1 MCYRPLLWLSGLLA
15 AALLTGCAPKVT
27 LFGNG
32 AAPLKEY
39 TVSGEGKEKL
49 LVITVRGVISHL
61 PKKRFMG
68 SAPSMVERIVAM
80 LNKAEEDV
88 HVKGVL
94 FKVDSPG
101 GSTTASDILY
111 HEIDSF
117 RERTG
122 KPIAV
127 SMLNVAASGGYYIS
141 LPADLIM
148 AHPTTVTGSIG
159 VIYARPRV
167 ADLFEKVG
175 VGVAVS
181 KSGENKDM
189 GSPFRTPTIIEE
201 ELFQEI
207 TDELA
212 GRFLD
217 LVAEHRQLTP
227 DALNQVATAR
237 IFLAADAQRLG
248 LVDEIVYLPRAIER
262 AKEICGLDEG
272 AKVVVYRRRPVADDT
287 LYSTAAAD
295 TTVGGAGA
303 LAGLMGLPML
313 DGALSSG
320 FHYLWQP
327 GLGWQ

>member
-1 MCYRPLLWLSGLLA
+1 MTFKRLRWLSLLLA
-15 AALLTGCAPKVT
+15 ATLLSGCAPNVA
-27 LFGNG
+27 LFGG
-32 AAPLKEY
+32 GPAPLKEY
-39 TVSGEGKEKL
+39 TLSGEGRDKL

-61 PKKRFMG
+61 PKRRFLG
-68 SAPSMVERIVAM
+68 SAPSMVEEIVAQ
-80 LNKAEEDV
+80 LHKAEEDD

-94 FKVDSPG
+94 FKIDSPG

-117 RERTG
+117 RERTH

-127 SMLNVAASGGYYIS
+127 IMLNMAASGGYYIA

-159 VIYARPRV
+159 VIYVRPRV
-167 ADLFEKVG
+167 AGLLEKVG
-175 VGVAVS
+175 VEVAVN

-207 TDELA
+207 TDKLA

-217 LVAEHRQLTP
+217 LVAEHRGLTP
-227 DALNQVATAR
+227 EALNDVATAR
-237 IFLAADAQRLG
+237 IYLAADAQRLG
-248 LVDEIVYLPRAIER
+248 LVDEIVYLPQAIER
-262 AKEICGLDEG
+262 AKEISGLDKG
-272 AKVVVYRRRPVADDT
+272 AKVVVYHRRPRADDT
-287 LYSTAAAD
+287 VYSTATANAAN
-295 TTVGGAGA
+295 GGAGA
-303 LAGLMGLPML
+303 LLGLPRL
-313 DGALSSG
+313 GTGISAG

>member
-1 MCYRPLLWLSGLLA
+1 MRYRHLLRLS
-15 AALLTGCAPKVT
+15 ALFTALIFTACAPKIT

-61 PKKRFMG
+61 PKERFMG
-68 SAPSMVERIVAM
+68 SAPSMVEQIVAQ
-80 LNKAEEDV
+80 LNKAEKDDQ
-88 HVKGVL
+88 VKGVL
-94 FKVDSPG
+94 LKVDSPG

-111 HEIDSF
+111 HEINSF

-189 GSPFRTPTIIEE
+189 GSPFRQPTIIEE

-207 TDELA
+207 TDKLA

-217 LVAEHRQLTP
+217 LVAQHRQLTP
-227 DALNQVATAR
+227 EALNAAATAR
-237 IFLAADAQRLG
+237 IYLAADAQRLG
-248 LVDEIVYLPRAIER
+248 LVDEIVYLPKAIER
-262 AKEICGLDEG
+262 AKEICGLDKT
-272 AKVVVYRRRPVADDT
+272 ARVVVYRRRPVADDT
-287 LYSTAAAD
+287 LYSTVAANTA
-295 TTVGGAGA
+295 GGEAGA
-303 LAGLMGLPML
+303 LTGLMGLPRL
-313 DGALSSG
+313 DAGLGAG

-327 GLGWQ
+327 GLGWR

>member
-1 MCYRPLLWLSGLLA
+1 MTRAKRALYIT
-15 AALLTGCAPKVT
+15 ALLLTLLLTACAPKVT
-27 LFGNG
+27 LFGGG

-39 TVSGEGKEKL
+39 TISGKGKGKL

-61 PKKRFMG
+61 PKRQFMG
-68 SAPSMVERIVAM
+68 SAPSMVERIVAQ
-80 LNKAEEDV
+80 LNKAEKDDGI
-88 HVKGVL
+88 KGIL
-94 FKVDSPG
+94 LKIDSPG

-111 HEIDSF
+111 HEIDTF
-117 RERTG
+117 KERTG
-122 KPIAV
+122 KSIAV
-127 SMLNVAASGGYYIS
+127 AMLNVAASGGYYIA

-148 AHPTTVTGSIG
+148 AHPTTVTGSVG
-159 VIYARPRV
+159 VIYARPRM
-167 ADLFEKVG
+167 AGLLDKVG

-189 GSPFRTPTIIEE
+189 GSPFREPTIIEA

-207 TDELA
+207 TDQLA

-227 DALNQVATAR
+227 EALNDVATAR
-237 IFLAADAQRLG
+237 IYLAADAQRLG

-262 AKEICGLDEG
+262 AKALCGLDEA
-272 AKVVVYRRRPVADDT
+272 AKVVVYRRRPVTDDT
-287 LYSTAAAD
+287 LYSTAMANNGE
-295 TTVGGAGA
+295 GGATS
-303 LAGLMGLPML
+303 LLGLPPL
-313 DGALSSG
+313 SEGLSSG

>member
-1 MCYRPLLWLSGLLA
+1 MSYKHLHWPLLLLA
-15 AALLTGCAPKVT
+15 ATLLVACAPRVT
-27 LFGNG
+27 LFGGG

-39 TVSGEGKEKL
+39 ALSGKGTDKL
-49 LVITVRGVISHL
+49 LVITVRGIISHL
-61 PKKRFMG
+61 PRRQFMG
-68 SAPSMVERIVAM
+68 SAPSMVEEIVAQ
-80 LNKAEEDV
+80 LNKAEADE
-88 HVKGVL
+88 HVRGVL
-94 FKVDSPG
+94 LKIDSPG

-117 RERTG
+117 RKHTQ

-127 SMLNVAASGGYYIS
+127 VMLNMAASGGYYIA

-167 ADLFEKVG
+167 AELLEKVG
-175 VGVAVS
+175 VEVAVN

-189 GSPFRTPTIIEE
+189 GSPFRAPTIIEE

-207 TDELA
+207 TDKLA

-217 LVAEHRQLTP
+217 LVAEHRGLSP
-227 DALNQVATAR
+227 EALNDAATAR
-237 IFLAADAQRLG
+237 IYLAADAQRLG

-262 AKEICGLDEG
+262 AKEISGLDKA
-272 AKVVVYRRRPVADDT
+272 AKVVVYRRRPRADDT
-287 LYSTAAAD
+287 LYSTATTTAAN
-295 TTVGGAGA
+295 GGAGT
-303 LAGLMGLPML
+303 LLGLPWL
-313 DGALSSG
+313 ESGLGAG

>member
-1 MCYRPLLWLSGLLA
+1 MILKRLCWPTLLLT
-15 AALLTGCAPKVT
+15 AALLLGCAPKVT
-27 LFGNG
+27 LFGGG

-39 TVSGEGKEKL
+39 TLSGRGRDKL

-61 PKKRFMG
+61 PRKRFLG
-68 SAPSMVERIVAM
+68 SAPSMVEEIVAQ
-80 LNKAEEDV
+80 LNRAAVDE

-94 FKVDSPG
+94 FKIDSPG

-117 RERTG
+117 RERTQ

-127 SMLNVAASGGYYIS
+127 IMLNMAASGGYYIA

-159 VIYARPRV
+159 VIYVRPRV
-167 ADLFEKVG
+167 SGLLEKVG
-175 VGVAVS
+175 VDMAVN

-207 TDELA
+207 TDKLA
-212 GRFLD
+212 VRFLD
-217 LVAEHRQLTP
+217 LVAEHRALSP
-227 DALNQVATAR
+227 EALNDAATAR
-237 IFLAADAQRLG
+237 IYLAADAQQLG
-248 LVDEIVYLPRAIER
+248 LVDEIVYLPQAIER
-262 AKEICGLDEG
+262 AKEISGLDKA
-272 AKVVVYRRRPVADDT
+272 AKVVVLRRRPRADDT
-287 LYSTAAAD
+287 VYSTATANA
-295 TTVGGAGA
+295 VHGGAGA
-303 LAGLMGLPML
+303 VLGLPRL
-313 DGALSSG
+313 GTDISAG

>member
-1 MCYRPLLWLSGLLA
+1 MRYRHLLRLSALLT
-15 AALLTGCAPKVT
+15 AALLIGCAPKVT

-39 TVSGEGKEKL
+39 TVSGKGKDKL

-68 SAPSMVERIVAM
+68 SAPSMVEQIVAQ
-80 LNKAEEDV
+80 LNKAEKDD
-88 HVKGVL
+88 HIKGVL
-94 FKVDSPG
+94 LKVDSPG

-111 HEIDSF
+111 HEINRF
-117 RERTG
+117 RERTQ

-167 ADLFEKVG
+167 TDLFEKVG

-189 GSPFRTPTIIEE
+189 GSPFRPPTIIEE

-207 TDELA
+207 TDQLA
-212 GRFLD
+212 GRFLE
-217 LVAEHRQLTP
+217 LVAEHRDLPT
-227 DALNQVATAR
+227 DALNEVATAR
-237 IFLAADAQRLG
+237 IYLAPDAQQLG
-248 LVDEIVYLPRAIER
+248 LVDEIVYLPQAIER
-262 AKEICGLDEG
+262 AKEISGLDTG
-272 AKVVVYRRRPVADDT
+272 ARVVVYRRRPVADDT
-287 LYSTAAAD
+287 LYSTAAAN
-295 TTVGGAGA
+295 TGGSGA
-303 LAGLMGLPML
+303 ATLIGLPQL
-313 DGALSSG
+313 DGALSAG

-327 GLGWQ
+327 GVGWQ